1 MSEQPSSPP
10 PLTPFDAFK
19 ALTRKLVRVPKAEA
33 DKKESEHQKR
43 KKQGRRRPA

>member
-19 ALTRKLVRVPKAEA
+19 ALTRKLVRVLTRCFRV
-33 DKKESEHQKR
+33 ESGYGKHTR
-43 KKQGRRRPA
+43 LPSNVA